1 MTRLQID
8 RPQRKVSN
16 WVSGALVVALLI
28 GAVLMGFLETLGNI
42 ATGVQAPAFSFER
55 FTGGQLSSAELKGK
69 VVMLD
74 FWATT
79 CPPCVEEM
87 PMLVKIAQEYQSQ
100 GVVFAAVSL
109 DEPEDAKND
118 VAAFIRDQVPGLEPF
133 AGFGNE
139 AGSAFSVRAI
149 PTLYIL
155 DRQGKIIGSQ
165 TGQVSER
172 KVRSWL
178 DAALAGAR

>member
-1 MTRLQID
+1 MID
-8 RPQRKVSN
+8 ETKKAKS
-16 WVSGALVVALLI
+16 WVSGAVVVALLI
-28 GAVLMGFLETLGNI
+28 GALVMGFEETHGGLPEDK
-42 ATGVQAPAFSFER
+42 AAPAFSFEK
-55 FTGGQLSSAELKGK
+55 FGGGTVTSAELRGQ

-87 PMLVKIAQEYQSQ
+87 PMLVKIAQEYQSK

-118 VAAFIRDQVPGLEPF
+118 VAAFSRHEVPGLEPF

-155 DRQGKIIGSQ
+155 DRKGKIIGSQ

-178 DAALAGAR
+178 DAALAGAQ